1 MKIPPPSSP
10 AVTAPAAATSA
21 WVSMRHLQRAM
32 VYMKAT
38 GMDADDLL
46 LQGGLTRDQLDDGD
60 KMVPLD
66 ALEAIL
72 AAAQHR
78 YEDPL
83 LGLHMAEEMQPG
95 TLGPLG
101 FLLQACST
109 LSDLLDVAVRFNGL
123 MSNIGHTSVQH
134 SPGLVEIRWD
144 CRAGTPLLR
153 RHATEYIIATFVT
166 LTRVL
171 APGVHEAVAVQ
182 FPHGRPDRP
191 DRVREYFDFFGCPV
205 HFNRSHA
212 AITATATLLQTRL
225 PHGDAVLKALLE
237 QHAQALLSR
246 RTLPACIATDVRRL
260 VQALVLTGAPTKEA
274 VATQLGMST
283 RSLHRRLEEAGT
295 SYSEQLDTVR
305 LALAREQLQIPATS
319 TTDIA
324 ERLGFGSPQA
334 FMRWFRQLAGMTPT
348 QYRQGLIPAAPPR
361 TPAGETSGLQR
372 PAD

>member
-1 MKIPPPSSP
+1 
-10 AVTAPAAATSA
+10 
-21 WVSMRHLQRAM
+21 MRHLQRAL
-32 VYMKAT
+32 VFMKAS
-38 GMDADDLL
+38 GMDGDDLL
-46 LQGGLTRDQLDDGD
+46 LQGGLTRDQLEDGD
-60 KMVPLD
+60 KMVPLE
-66 ALEAIL
+66 AIEAIL

-83 LGLHMAEEMQPG
+83 LGLHMAEEVQPG

-144 CRAGTPLLR
+144 CLAGTPALR

-191 DRVREYFDFFGCPV
+191 DRVREYFDFFRCPV

-212 AITATATLLQTRL
+212 SITASAALLQVKL
-225 PHGDAVLKALLE
+225 PHGDAVLKNLLE
-237 QHAQALLSR
+237 QHTQDLLKR
-246 RTLPACIATDVRRL
+246 RALPACIATDVRRL
-260 VQALVLTGAPTKEA
+260 IQALVLTGAPTKEA

-295 SYSEQLDTVR
+295 SYSTQLDFVR
-305 LALAREQLQIPATS
+305 LALAREQLQVPANS

-348 QYRQGLIPAAPPR
+348 QYRQGLNSPASAR
-361 TPAGETSGLQR
+361 TPTGEAS
-372 PAD
+372 PPEVAAD